1 MGNRVGGK
9 WGHFSARAV
18 RMLRFKLGQCES
30 SIMRLAWV
38 GAAMQITHVL
48 WSTKALGLAQ
58 PSRPGTAQ
66 RKSLRSLGVPRQ
78 MNRAVS

>member
-30 SIMRLAWV
+30 SIMRLGWV
-38 GAAMQITHVL
+38 GAATQITHVL
-48 WSTKALGLAQ
+48 
-58 PSRPGTAQ
+58 
-66 RKSLRSLGVPRQ
+66 
-78 MNRAVS
+78 